1 MAAFGLDVTF
11 AAGVEVLT
19 SSPSVGTLDWRG
31 PLRQNWRYR
40 TAPRS
45 VSVSTSARDP
55 LFGFAR
61 KAMAPADGTNS
72 CKSSSSGGLGFIL
85 NVLTFA
91 IAEVTHGF
99 AEVTPIRRVA
109 NCAD

>member
-1 MAAFGLDVTF
+1 
-11 AAGVEVLT
+11 
-19 SSPSVGTLDWRG
+19 
-31 PLRQNWRYR
+31 
-40 TAPRS
+40 
-45 VSVSTSARDP
+45 
-55 LFGFAR
+55 
-61 KAMAPADGTNS
+61 MAPADGTNS